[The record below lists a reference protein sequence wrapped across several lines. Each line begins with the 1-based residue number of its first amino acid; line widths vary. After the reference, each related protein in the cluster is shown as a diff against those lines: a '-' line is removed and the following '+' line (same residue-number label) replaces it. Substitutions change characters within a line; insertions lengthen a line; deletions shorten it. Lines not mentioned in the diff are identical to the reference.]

1 MVRKLI
7 GACLVALGIYFAL
20 QIESGGL
27 LFLGLL
33 LLTSGF
39 WLFLGSLASFGSRGG
54 SNSWFE
60 SGGTDGGYGS
70 DGGDG
75 GD

>member
-7 GACLVALGIYFAL
+7 GAGLVALGIYFAL

-27 LFLGLL
+27 LFLGLF

-54 SNSWFE
+54 GDSWFG
-60 SGGTDGGYGS
+60 SGST

-75 GD
+75 GDCGD